1 MKNIGFAYS
10 YYYRNDNTS
19 CKHGS
24 SINNLDLS
32 IIDCDINFS
41 YIDYA
46 YNFSSVK
53 INSIYNNESEC
64 GLNYKHDFDS
74 VEFDIFNFRVVNVN
88 FNISY
93 VNRNSRFVTIF
104 KYLNTYV

>member
-1 MKNIGFAYS
+1 MNKEFTCS
-10 YYYRNDNTS
+10 YYYRNYNPF
-19 CKHGS
+19 CKHGRA
-24 SINNLDLS
+24 INNLDLS
-32 IIDCDINFS
+32 IIDRHINFS